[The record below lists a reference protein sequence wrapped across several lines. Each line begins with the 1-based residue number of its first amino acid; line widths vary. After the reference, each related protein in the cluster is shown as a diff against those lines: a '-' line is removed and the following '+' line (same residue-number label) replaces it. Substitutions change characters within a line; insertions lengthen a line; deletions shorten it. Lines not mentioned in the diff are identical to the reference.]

1 MNKFVCLLLTLLNA
15 PLIFGQLD
23 LQNKRDWPAL
33 PNSPNYYT
41 VRENY
46 INYLYSLEMESGLL
60 GMDLGADDL
69 WTKFM
74 RWDHIMKT
82 RVDAD
87 GNYPKPGW
95 LFEET
100 TRYMNSHKAF
110 YEEGSRSAGWEPVG
124 TAEVPGSGGGVG
136 RVNVILLDPVDP
148 NILYA
153 GSAGGGL
160 WRSQDLGGTWIPL
173 TDNIPVTGIADVAV
187 DPSNNHVIY
196 IATGDGYGYEASWQA
211 DNDFWG
217 GVYSAG
223 VFKSVDNGLTWLP
236 TGLSYLQQDLLII
249 QRLIV
254 HPTNTNILLAATRDG
269 IYRTT
274 DGGDNWTLVE
284 EKHCYDFAF
293 KTTDDNTIY
302 AVGEMDVL
310 ISTDAGENWTI
321 LKNNLFGLNDR
332 MSIETTA
339 DNPNVIY
346 VFGAGASIRKS
357 SDGGTSWTSSSVPF
371 DVNTYYGYYD
381 NVLGVSPLDEQ
392 LLYTGGLDLA
402 RSTNSGSTWVRK
414 SSWWNWGTSEYVHAD
429 FKGIICDPA
438 NVNTL
443 YVCNDGGV
451 FKSINKGESWVDISA
466 GLRVGQI
473 YRISPSFTDPQ
484 QVLSGWQDNGCNRW
498 DGASWDRVQGGDGM
512 DVVIDHALESRIYAS
527 YQYGDLWRSINN
539 GASWTDCGNT
549 GGPWLTPVTMDPND
563 HLVMYAGRS
572 DGQIDKS
579 TNGGTS
585 WTMLN
590 SGLGG
595 ELFEIAV
602 APGNSNYVYA
612 CALQQIK
619 VSTNGGTTWSNIT
632 SGLPT
637 GGVGFNYIAVSD
649 ENPQHVWVAI
659 SGYNDGEKV
668 FYSNNAGS
676 SWTNI
681 SGTLPNVPVNTIVY
695 ENVSETDRVYIG
707 TDIGVFTKD
716 NVAGDWEPYMT
727 GLPNVMV
734 HELVINYSDSKL
746 YAATY
751 GRSVWKS
758 DLYNY
763 AAPSLTVSVPGTTFC
778 LNQTVNI
785 AYTAVGSFTAGN
797 VFAIELSDETG
808 AFADPVTIGSVTS
821 TALTG
826 NITCIIPAATVLG
839 SDYRMR
845 ATSTQ
850 QEYIGLKNGSDLSI
864 VCSKPINVETATIN
878 PTSVTL
884 TWDASLCGVA
894 YEVEYKQVAAATWTV
909 VSTLTNSI
917 TITDLVP
924 NTAYEWAVRTICV
937 ESPLVQSSY
946 TSIEDF
952 VTGQS
957 NVQII
962 PGLSHIAIFPNP
974 VTTTASVEIVLTQ
987 TTDLSIELL
996 DILGQSISVLVD
1008 DKLNAG
1014 SHTFELNRN
1023 QLTSGVYTLQI
1034 TSGKNVVAKNIV
1046 IE

>member
-1 MNKFVCLLLTLLNA
+1 M
-15 PLIFGQLD
+15 
-23 LQNKRDWPAL
+23 
-33 PNSPNYYT
+33 
-41 VRENY
+41 
-46 INYLYSLEMESGLL
+46 
-60 GMDLGADDL
+60 
-69 WTKFM
+69 
-74 RWDHIMKT
+74 
-82 RVDAD
+82 
-87 GNYPKPGW
+87 
-95 LFEET
+95 
-100 TRYMNSHKAF
+100 
-110 YEEGSRSAGWEPVG
+110 
-124 TAEVPGSGGGVG
+124 
-136 RVNVILLDPVDP
+136 
-148 NILYA
+148 
-153 GSAGGGL
+153 
-160 WRSQDLGGTWIPL
+160 
-173 TDNIPVTGIADVAV
+173 
-187 DPSNNHVIY
+187 
-196 IATGDGYGYEASWQA
+196 
-211 DNDFWG
+211 
-217 GVYSAG
+217 
-223 VFKSVDNGLTWLP
+223 
-236 TGLSYLQQDLLII
+236 
-249 QRLIV
+249 
-254 HPTNTNILLAATRDG
+254 
-269 IYRTT
+269 
-274 DGGDNWTLVE
+274 
-284 EKHCYDFAF
+284 
-293 KTTDDNTIY
+293 
-302 AVGEMDVL
+302 
-310 ISTDAGENWTI
+310 
-321 LKNNLFGLNDR
+321 
-332 MSIETTA
+332 
-339 DNPNVIY
+339 
-346 VFGAGASIRKS
+346 
-357 SDGGTSWTSSSVPF
+357 
-371 DVNTYYGYYD
+371 
-381 NVLGVSPLDEQ
+381 
-392 LLYTGGLDLA
+392 
-402 RSTNSGSTWVRK
+402 
-414 SSWWNWGTSEYVHAD
+414 
-429 FKGIICDPA
+429 
-438 NVNTL
+438 
-443 YVCNDGGV
+443 
-451 FKSINKGESWVDISA
+451 
-466 GLRVGQI
+466 
-473 YRISPSFTDPQ
+473 
-484 QVLSGWQDNGCNRW
+484 
-498 DGASWDRVQGGDGM
+498 
-512 DVVIDHALESRIYAS
+512 
-527 YQYGDLWRSINN
+527 
-539 GASWTDCGNT
+539 
-549 GGPWLTPVTMDPND
+549 
-563 HLVMYAGRS
+563 
-572 DGQIDKS
+572 
-579 TNGGTS
+579 
-585 WTMLN
+585 
-590 SGLGG
+590 
-595 ELFEIAV
+595 
-602 APGNSNYVYA
+602 
-612 CALQQIK
+612 
-619 VSTNGGTTWSNIT
+619 
-632 SGLPT
+632 
-637 GGVGFNYIAVSD
+637 
-649 ENPQHVWVAI
+649 AI

-778 LNQTVNI
+778 LNQSVDI

-909 VSTLTNSI
+909 VTTPINSI
-917 TITDLVP
+917 IITDLVP

-937 ESPLVQSSY
+937 ESPLVQSTY

-952 VTGQS
+952 VTGQN

-974 VTTTASVEIVLTQ
+974 VSTTASVEIVLTQ